1 MSTETTI
8 SRPAFGALVSASRV
22 VLGFLFACH
31 GAASLFGVLGGAHG
45 TDGGTVAFGVWP
57 YWWAAVI
64 ELVGGGL
71 VALGLFT
78 RAAALLCSGAMA
90 YAYFVAHQSNGLFP
104 MENGGESSALYSWFF
119 LLIAVVGPGTIALD
133 SLFKRSKAA
142 SGDDRGEPV
151 RAGS

>member
-1 MSTETTI
+1 MSTETTT
-8 SRPAFGALVSASRV
+8 SRPALGALVSVSRV

-45 TDGGTVAFGVWP
+45 TDGGTVPFGVWP

-71 VALGLFT
+71 VAIGLFT
-78 RAAALLCSGAMA
+78 RPAALLCSGAMA
-90 YAYFVAHQSNGLFP
+90 YAYFVAHQADGLLP

-133 SLFKRSKAA
+133 SLFKRSKSAERE
-142 SGDDRGEPV
+142 DQGEPV
-151 RAGS
+151 HAAG